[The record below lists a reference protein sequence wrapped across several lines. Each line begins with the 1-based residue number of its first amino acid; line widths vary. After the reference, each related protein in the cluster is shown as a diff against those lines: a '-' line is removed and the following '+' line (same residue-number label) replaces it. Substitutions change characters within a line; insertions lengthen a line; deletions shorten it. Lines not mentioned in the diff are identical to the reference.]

1 MADVEI
7 AASSSRQ
14 SDIRRWFSALGPI
27 AALLALIAIGLA
39 INTTFLSPENVSN
52 VLTRSATVGIIAV
65 GATFVITAGGLDLS
79 VGAMSALIAGL
90 TIMATNAL
98 VPSLGAGWGCV
109 LAGSAFALVMG
120 VVLGGLNGLIV
131 VRLGIDAF
139 IATLGTMGIFRS
151 VLTWTADGGA
161 ISLNFGLR
169 SAERPIYYGQ
179 VFGVSFPLLALLGI
193 AALAELAL
201 RRLRFGRHVAAI
213 GSNQEVARFSAIAV
227 DRVRV
232 LTFVFQGVCVALATM
247 IYIPRLGAATP
258 ETGTLWELE
267 AIAAVVI
274 GGTALNGGFGRIWG
288 SVVGVL
294 ILSVIDNILNLSNM
308 VSPYLNGAFQGV
320 IIIIAVY
327 LQKGRRL
334 R

>member
-1 MADVEI
+1 MVDGEGASPVRRKADV
-7 AASSSRQ
+7 
-14 SDIRRWFSALGPI
+14 RRLLGALGPI
-27 AALLALIAIGLA
+27 AALLVLVCIGLA

-52 VLTRSATVGIIAV
+52 VLTRSAIVGIVAV

-79 VGAMSALIAGL
+79 VGAMSALVAGL
-90 TIMATNAL
+90 TIMTTNAMI
-98 VPSLGAGWGCV
+98 PHLGAGWSAV
-109 LAGSAFALVMG
+109 LVGTLVALLQG
-120 VVLGGLNGLIV
+120 VVFGGLNGLIV

-151 VLTWTADGGA
+151 VLTWISNGGA

-169 SAERPIYYGQ
+169 ALERPIYYGEL
-179 VFGVSFPLLALLGI
+179 FGLSYPLLALIVVAIVGE
-193 AALAELAL
+193 AAL

-213 GSNQEVARFSAIAV
+213 GSNREVARFSAIAV
-227 DRVRV
+227 DRVRILTYV
-232 LTFVFQGVCVALATM
+232 LQGVCVALATL

-258 ETGTLWELE
+258 ETGTLWELQ

-288 SVVGVL
+288 SVIGVL
-294 ILSVIDNILNLSNM
+294 ILSVIDNILNLSNLI
-308 VSPYLNGAFQGV
+308 SPYLNGAFQGA

>member
-1 MADVEI
+1 MADPEPV
-7 AASSSRQ
+7 AAAQRRP
-14 SDIRRWFSALGPI
+14 DVRRWLGALGPI
-27 AALLALIAIGLA
+27 VALLALVIVGLA

-52 VLTRSATVGIIAV
+52 VLTRSAIVGIIAV

-90 TIMATNAL
+90 TIMSSNAL
-98 VPSLGAGWGCV
+98 VPSLGAGWTSV
-109 LAGSAFALVMG
+109 LAGVVFALVQG
-120 VVLGGLNGLIV
+120 VVLGGLNGIIV
-131 VRLGIDAF
+131 VRLGIDSF

-151 VLTWTADGGA
+151 VLTWTSNGGA
-161 ISLNFGLR
+161 ISLDFGLR
-169 SAERPIYYGQ
+169 AVERPIYYGD
-179 VFGVSFPLLALLGI
+179 VLGVSFPLLALLVVAVCAE
-193 AALAELAL
+193 AAL
-201 RRLRFGRHVAAI
+201 RKLRFGRHVAAI
-213 GSNQEVARFSAIAV
+213 GSNADVARFSAISV
-227 DRVRV
+227 DRVRI
-232 LTFVFQGVCVALATM
+232 LTYVFQGVCVAIATL

-294 ILSVIDNILNLSNM
+294 ILSVIDNILNLSNL
-308 VSPYLNGAFQGV
+308 VSPYLNGAFQGA

>member
-1 MADVEI
+1 MVDVDTVAPTRRRADLK
-7 AASSSRQ
+7 RL
-14 SDIRRWFSALGPI
+14 FGALGPI
-27 AALLALIAIGLA
+27 AALLVLVVVGFA

-52 VLTRSATVGIIAV
+52 VLTRSAIVGIVAV

-90 TIMATNAL
+90 TILITNAMIPH
-98 VPSLGAGWGCV
+98 VGTGWGAV
-109 LAGSAFALVMG
+109 LAGTFAALFLG
-120 VVLGGLNGLIV
+120 VVFGGLNGLIV
-131 VRLGIDAF
+131 VLLGIDAF

-151 VLTWTADGGA
+151 VLTWISNGGA

-169 SAERPIYYGQ
+169 TVERPIYYGE
-179 VFGVSFPLLALLGI
+179 VFGMSYPLLALIVVAVLGEI
-193 AALAELAL
+193 AL

-213 GSNQEVARFSAIAV
+213 GSNREVARFSAVAV
-227 DRVRV
+227 DRVRI
-232 LTFVFQGVCVALATM
+232 LTYVFQGVCVALATL
-247 IYIPRLGAATP
+247 IYVPRLGAATP
-258 ETGTLWELE
+258 ETGTLWELQ

-288 SVVGVL
+288 SVIGVL
-294 ILSVIDNILNLSNM
+294 ILSIIDNILNLSNLI
-308 VSPYLNGAFQGV
+308 SPYLNGAFQGA
-320 IIIIAVY
+320 IIIVAVY

>member
-1 MADVEI
+1 MSDLELRAPAAQRADL
-7 AASSSRQ
+7 
-14 SDIRRWFSALGPI
+14 RRWMGALGPV
-27 AALLALIAIGLA
+27 AALAILVVIGVA
-39 INTTFLSPENVSN
+39 INTTFLNPENVSN
-52 VLTRSATVGIIAV
+52 VLTRSAIVGIIAV

-79 VGAMSALIAGL
+79 
-90 TIMATNAL
+90 TDAL
-98 VPSLGAGWGCV
+98 VTHLGTGWACVTAGIAV
-109 LAGSAFALVMG
+109 ALVQG
-120 VVLGGLNGLIV
+120 VVFGGLNGLIV

-151 VLTWTADGGA
+151 VLTWIANGGA

-169 SAERPIYYGQ
+169 STERPIYYGE
-179 VFGVSFPLLALLGI
+179 VLGLSYPLIALI
-193 AALAELAL
+193 VVAALAELAL

-213 GSNQEVARFSAIAV
+213 GSNQEVASSSAIAV
-227 DRVRV
+227 DRVRI
-232 LTFVFQGVCVALATM
+232 LTYVFQGVCVALATL

-274 GGTALNGGFGRIWG
+274 GGTALNGGFGRFWG

-294 ILSVIDNILNLSNM
+294 ILSVIDNILNLSNLI
-308 VSPYLNGAFQGV
+308 SPYLNGAFQGA

>member
-1 MADVEI
+1 MADARAG
-7 AASSSRQ
+7 AAPATRP
-14 SDIRRWFSALGPI
+14 DVRRWLGALGPI
-27 AALLALIAIGLA
+27 VALLVLIAVGLS

-52 VLTRSATVGIIAV
+52 VLTRSAIVGIIAV

-79 VGAMSALIAGL
+79 VGAMSALVAGL
-90 TIMATNAL
+90 TIMSSNAL
-98 VPSLGAGWGCV
+98 ISHLGAGWTAVMVGAAV
-109 LAGSAFALVMG
+109 ALVQG
-120 VVLGGLNGLIV
+120 ALLGGLNGLIV

-151 VLTWTADGGA
+151 VLTWIANGGA

-169 SAERPIYYGQ
+169 GVERPIYYGQ
-179 VFGVSFPLLALLGI
+179 VLGLSFPLLALI
-193 AALAELAL
+193 IVAVCAEVAL
-201 RRLRFGRHVAAI
+201 RKLRFGRHVAAI
-213 GSNQEVARFSAIAV
+213 GSNREVARFSAVAV
-227 DRVRV
+227 DRVRI
-232 LTFVFQGVCVALATM
+232 LTYVFQGVCVALATL

-274 GGTALNGGFGRIWG
+274 GGTALNGGFGRVWG

-294 ILSVIDNILNLSNM
+294 ILSVIDNILNLSNLI
-308 VSPYLNGAFQGV
+308 SPYLNGAFQGA
-320 IIIIAVY
+320 IIIVAVY

>member
-1 MADVEI
+1 MVDVDV
-7 AASSSRQ
+7 AAPASRRP
-14 SDIRRWFSALGPI
+14 DMRRWLGALGPV

-39 INTTFLSPENVSN
+39 INTTFLSPENISN
-52 VLTRSATVGIIAV
+52 VLTRSAIVGIIAV

-79 VGAMSALIAGL
+79 VGSMSALIAGL
-90 TIMATNAL
+90 TIMSTNAL
-98 VPSLGAGWGCV
+98 VPSLGAGWSSI
-109 LAGSAFALVMG
+109 LAGIVFALVQG

-151 VLTWTADGGA
+151 VLTWIANGGA

-179 VFGVSFPLLALLGI
+179 VLGVSFPLLALLI
-193 AALAELAL
+193 VAVCAELAL
-201 RRLRFGRHVAAI
+201 RKLRFGRHVAAI

-227 DRVRV
+227 DRVRI
-232 LTFVFQGVCVALATM
+232 LTYVFQGVCVAIATL

-258 ETGTLWELE
+258 DTGTLWELE

-294 ILSVIDNILNLSNM
+294 ILSAIDNILNLSNLI
-308 VSPYLNGAFQGV
+308 SPYLNGAFQGA